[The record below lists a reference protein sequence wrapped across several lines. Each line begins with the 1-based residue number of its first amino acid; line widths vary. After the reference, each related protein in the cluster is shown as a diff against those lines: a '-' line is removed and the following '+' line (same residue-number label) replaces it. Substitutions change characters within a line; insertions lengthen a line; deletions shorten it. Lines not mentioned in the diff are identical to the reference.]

1 MIHPLRGR
9 DQMGICRLLLQPDGQ
24 DKIICQRYRRVLRFV
39 PLEPHQNFG
48 RGNTGRIGVNLRQDA
63 FEIAVRL
70 QDAQH
75 GAGNT
80 IGECAGHLDCSLSA
94 SQEPEPYTLRSSRLG
109 FSADQR
115 LVFCTGHAKRGS
127 SRVERR

>member
-1 MIHPLRGR
+1 MPSTTTKMTYLARAMISP
-9 DQMGICRLLLQPDGQ
+9 Q
-24 DKIICQRYRRVLRFV
+24 
-39 PLEPHQNFG
+39 
-48 RGNTGRIGVNLRQDA
+48 A
-63 FEIAVRL
+63 
-70 QDAQH
+70 
-75 GAGNT
+75 
-80 IGECAGHLDCSLSA
+80 A